1 MTSRNPRMF
10 ALISTSL
17 LLSLL
22 FALPS
27 AKSGEKSRFLYM
39 DVDTGG
45 GYPSIIVAANLEEAE
60 NGVRVVGST
69 TPQPSTIALTI
80 CHAAEEAV
88 GYSIA
93 NAFSPQNQL
102 AKINLH
108 TGAATLVGSPFATGL
123 AMMALACSPDGILYG
138 IGELDSTN
146 ANFNSL
152 FTVDRMTGAATRIGS
167 TGVKTDQTAFP
178 SASGFLM
185 ALSFKS
191 DGTLYG
197 VSDGANGTEHGSTLW
212 TVNRV
217 NGLAMNP
224 VHINVDA
231 AMGLAIAGDGK
242 FYVADYTFQSKIYAL
257 DPVTGMTTP
266 ILVTHLD
273 FVNNIA
279 F

>member
-1 MTSRNPRMF
+1 MV
-10 ALISTSL
+10 
-17 LLSLL
+17 
-22 FALPS
+22 
-27 AKSGEKSRFLYM
+27 
-39 DVDTGG
+39 VDTGG

-93 NAFSPQNQL
+93 NAFSAQNQL

-108 TGAATLVGSPFATGL
+108 TGAVTLVGSPFATQL
-123 AMMALACSPDGILYG
+123 DMMTLACSPDGILYG
-138 IGELDSTN
+138 IGDDLDPTTSV
-146 ANFNSL
+146 NFNSL
-152 FTVDRMTGAATRIGS
+152 YTVDRMTGAATRIGS
-167 TGVKTDQTAFP
+167 TGVKTDQAAFP
-178 SASGFLM
+178 SDSGFLM

-217 NGLAMNP
+217 NGLATNP

-242 FYVADYTFQSKIYAL
+242 FYVADYTIQSKIYAL
-257 DPVTGMTTP
+257 DPVTGITTP
-266 ILVTHLD
+266 ILATHLD